1 MSSLGTVKNQL
12 SPASVGCFG
21 RGGSVVVGGECL
33 LFLADKNIS
42 VLDLVMPREDYRLA
56 DSSSGLY
63 SLSGGWLPVLE
74 TGAKVAYIV
83 IGAGWKQS
91 RTWNRGLA
99 LSQHGITC
107 LIKDRPWFCFAS
119 AAATPRCALLWH
131 VGKCVLDKRVKRSM
145 RVHVF
150 PPPFK
155 RRRPGSVP
163 SRCLL
168 LFPLIDLWDL
178 GFFSLLEPAGDCW
191 INHIDET
198 SCPLVA
204 RDITAAA
211 EEQSGRHVWCRNPTK
226 AWHLC
231 PV

>member
-21 RGGSVVVGGECL
+21 WGGSVVVAGGRGECL

-83 IGAGWKQS
+83 IGAGWKQEPHLELWPRIVATRNYLFDQGS
-91 RTWNRGLA
+91 ALILPCRCGGDAQVCTPVARGEVCLRQKDEKEHA
-99 LSQHGITC
+99 CTC
-107 LIKDRPWFCFAS
+107 FS
-119 AAATPRCALLWH
+119 
-131 VGKCVLDKRVKRSM
+131 
-145 RVHVF
+145 
-150 PPPFK
+150 PPFK
-155 RRRPGSVP
+155 RRRPGSLP

-178 GFFSLLEPAGDCW
+178 GFFFFVG
-191 INHIDET
+191 T
-198 SCPLVA
+198 SRGL
-204 RDITAAA
+204 
-211 EEQSGRHVWCRNPTK
+211 
-226 AWHLC
+226 
-231 PV
+231 